1 MIYYVIIG
9 IYLIGLLLIGF
20 SKSDSIKNQEDFA
33 VAGRSL
39 SPWILVGTMAATWMG
54 TGSVLGNAGKTFEI
68 GAAGFLLPIGG
79 MLGVLALTKIAGKA
93 RASGKLTVPEIIG
106 SRFGDIAMILS
117 VVALLTAYLVIVSY
131 QFNAGGAVIYTIFH
145 DNLGSGLTLDQ
156 ATIIA
161 ALFIVL
167 YTVLAGLLSVAYT
180 DVANGILMITCFI
193 IALPILFF
201 QAGGFEGMSS
211 NFQNKDIFFANSNN
225 HVPLSIY
232 PLYADNISMFGV
244 LSFREVIN
252 FTLPSFL
259 LILGD
264 ANMYQRFFASE
275 SVKSAQRATY
285 LLFFAIV
292 ILESLI
298 IANAWISSSMIT
310 YMEKESHVLI
320 YAAYNYLP
328 PLLGAVMLATIIG
341 IIISTADSFLLV
353 PTTILIN
360 DIYLRYSNKKYS
372 DKAIVTLSRILVLL
386 LGFFSYWVS
395 RMFAAD
401 TTIFEKALYA
411 FTIYGTA
418 ITPTLLA
425 AFFWDK
431 ATKYGAICS
440 IVSGIVATVYFG
452 NQWSLDEAVIPALAI
467 SSAALVLISYL
478 SQPAK
483 EFNNGE

>member
-1 MIYYVIIG
+1 
-9 IYLIGLLLIGF
+9 
-20 SKSDSIKNQEDFA
+20 
-33 VAGRSL
+33 
-39 SPWILVGTMAATWMG
+39 MAATWMG

-79 MLGVLALTKIAGKA
+79 MLGVLVLTKIAGKA

-106 SRFGDIAMILS
+106 SKFGDIAMILS
-117 VVALLTAYLVIVSY
+117 VFALLAAYLVIVSY

-145 DNLGSGLTLDQ
+145 DNLDSGITLNQ

-161 ALFIVL
+161 ALFIVA

-201 QAGGFEGMSS
+201 QAGGFEGMSTS
-211 NFQNKDIFFANSNN
+211 FENKGMMNN
-225 HVPLSIY
+225 M
-232 PLYADNISMFGV
+232 SMFGV
-244 LSFREVIN
+244 LSFREAIN

-275 SVKSAQRATY
+275 SVQSAKKATY
-285 LLFFAIV
+285 RLFFAIV

-298 IANAWISSSMIT
+298 VANAWISSSMIT
-310 YMEKESHVLI
+310 DITKESHVLI
-320 YAAYNYLP
+320 YAAYNFLP
-328 PLLGAVMLATIIG
+328 PFVGAVMLATIIG

-360 DIYLRYSNKKYS
+360 DIYLKYSNRKHS
-372 DKAIVTLSRILVLL
+372 DKTIVVLSRLLVLL

-395 RMFAAD
+395 KMFATD

-418 ITPTLLA
+418 ITPSLLA
-425 AFFWDK
+425 TFFWDK

-440 IVSGIVATVYFG
+440 ILSGIVATVYFG
-452 NQWSLDEAVIPALAI
+452 NQWSLDEAVVPAIII
-467 SSAALVLISYL
+467 SSLALILISL
-478 SQPAK
+478 IERK
-483 EFNNGE
+483 IRL

>member
-1 MIYYVIIG
+1 MIYYLVIG
-9 IYLIGLLLIGF
+9 IYLIGLLIIGF
-20 SKSDSIKNQEDFA
+20 SKSGSIKNQEDFS

-39 SPWILVGTMAATWMG
+39 STWILVGTMAATWMG

-79 MLGVLALTKIAGKA
+79 MLGVLVLTKIAGKA

-106 SRFGDIAMILS
+106 SKFGDIAMILS
-117 VVALLTAYLVIVSY
+117 VFALLAAYLVIVSY

-145 DNLGSGLTLDQ
+145 DNLDSGITLDQ

-161 ALFIVL
+161 ALFIVA

-180 DVANGILMITCFI
+180 DVANGILMVTCFI

-201 QAGGFEGMSS
+201 QAGGFDGMSTS
-211 NFQNKDIFFANSNN
+211 FENKGMMNN
-225 HVPLSIY
+225 M
-232 PLYADNISMFGV
+232 SMFGV

-275 SVKSAQRATY
+275 SVQSAKKATY

-298 IANAWISSSMIT
+298 VANAWISSSMIT
-310 YMEKESHVLI
+310 DITKESHVLI
-320 YAAYNYLP
+320 YAAYNFLP
-328 PLLGAVMLATIIG
+328 PFIGALMLATIIG

-360 DIYLRYSNKKYS
+360 DIYLKYSNRKHS
-372 DKAIVTLSRILVLL
+372 DKTIVVLSRLLVLL

-395 RMFAAD
+395 KMFATD

-418 ITPTLLA
+418 ITPSLLA
-425 AFFWDK
+425 TFFWDK

-440 IVSGIVATVYFG
+440 ILSGIVATVYFG
-452 NQWSLDEAVIPALAI
+452 NQWSLDEAVVPAIII
-467 SSAALVLISYL
+467 SSLALILISL
-478 SQPAK
+478 IERK
-483 EFNNGE
+483 IRL

>member
-1 MIYYVIIG
+1 MIYYLVIG
-9 IYLIGLLLIGF
+9 IYLIGLLIIGL
-20 SKSDSIKNQEDFA
+20 SKSDSIKNQEDFS

-39 SPWILVGTMAATWMG
+39 STWILVGTMAATWMG

-79 MLGVLALTKIAGKA
+79 MLGVLVLTKIAGKA

-117 VVALLTAYLVIVSY
+117 VFALLAAYLVIVSY

-145 DNLGSGLTLDQ
+145 DNLGSGITLDQ

-161 ALFIVL
+161 ALFIVA

-201 QAGGFEGMSS
+201 QAGGFDGMSTS
-211 NFQNKDIFFANSNN
+211 FENKGMMNN
-225 HVPLSIY
+225 M
-232 PLYADNISMFGV
+232 SMFGV
-244 LSFREVIN
+244 LSFRDVIN

-264 ANMYQRFFASE
+264 ANMYQRFFAGE
-275 SVKSAQRATY
+275 SVQSVKKATY

-298 IANAWISSSMIT
+298 VANAWISSSMIT
-310 YMEKESHVLI
+310 DIAKESHVLI
-320 YAAYNYLP
+320 YAAYNFLP
-328 PLLGAVMLATIIG
+328 PFIGALMLATIIG

-360 DIYLRYSNKKYS
+360 DIYLKYSNRKYS
-372 DKAIVTLSRILVLL
+372 DKTIVLLSRMLVLL

-418 ITPTLLA
+418 ITPSLLA
-425 AFFWDK
+425 AFFWEK

-440 IVSGIVATVYFG
+440 ILSGTIATVYYG
-452 NQWSLDEAVIPALAI
+452 NKLGLDETVVPALII
-467 SSAALVLISYL
+467 SSLALILISL
-478 SQPAK
+478 IERK
-483 EFNNGE
+483 IRL

>member
-1 MIYYVIIG
+1 MIYYVVIG
-9 IYLIGLLLIGF
+9 IYLIGLLIIGF
-20 SKSDSIKNQEDFA
+20 SKSGSIKNQEDFS

-39 SPWILVGTMAATWMG
+39 STWILVGTMAATWMG

-79 MLGVLALTKIAGKA
+79 MLGVLVLTKIAGKA

-106 SRFGDIAMILS
+106 SKFGDIAMILS
-117 VVALLTAYLVIVSY
+117 VFALLAAYLVIVSY

-145 DNLGSGLTLDQ
+145 DNLDSGITLNQ

-161 ALFIVL
+161 ALFIVA

-201 QAGGFEGMSS
+201 QAGGFEGMSTS
-211 NFQNKDIFFANSNN
+211 FENKGMMNN
-225 HVPLSIY
+225 M
-232 PLYADNISMFGV
+232 SMFGV
-244 LSFREVIN
+244 LSFREAIN

-275 SVKSAQRATY
+275 SVQSAKKATY
-285 LLFFAIV
+285 RLFFAIV

-298 IANAWISSSMIT
+298 VANAWISSSMIT
-310 YMEKESHVLI
+310 DITKESHVLI
-320 YAAYNYLP
+320 YAAYNFLP
-328 PLLGAVMLATIIG
+328 PFVGAVMLATIIG

-360 DIYLRYSNKKYS
+360 DIYLKYS
-372 DKAIVTLSRILVLL
+372 DRKHSDKTIVVLSRLLVLL

-395 RMFAAD
+395 KMFATD

-418 ITPTLLA
+418 ITPSLLA
-425 AFFWDK
+425 TFFWDK

-440 IVSGIVATVYFG
+440 ILSGIVATVYFG
-452 NQWSLDEAVIPALAI
+452 NQWSLDEAVVPAIII
-467 SSAALVLISYL
+467 SSLALILISL
-478 SQPAK
+478 IERK
-483 EFNNGE
+483 IRL

>member
-9 IYLIGLLLIGF
+9 IYLITLLLIGF

-68 GAAGFLLPIGG
+68 GASGFLLPIGG
-79 MLGVLALTKIAGKA
+79 MLGVLVLTKIAGKA

-161 ALFIVL
+161 ALFIVA

-180 DVANGILMITCFI
+180 DVANGILMVICFI

-201 QAGGFEGMSS
+201 QAGGFDGMSAG
-211 NFQNKDIFFANSNN
+211 FENKEMSNN
-225 HVPLSIY
+225 MSL
-232 PLYADNISMFGV
+232 FGV
-244 LSFREVIN
+244 LSFRDVIN

-275 SVKSAQRATY
+275 SVKSAKKATFF
-285 LLFFAIV
+285 LFFAIV

-310 YMEKESHVLI
+310 NITKESHVLI
-320 YAAYNYLP
+320 YAAYNFLP
-328 PLLGAVMLATIIG
+328 PFVGAVMLATIIG

-360 DIYLRYSNKKYS
+360 DIYLKYS
-372 DKAIVTLSRILVLL
+372 KHEKDKLPTDKTIVIFSRILVLL

-425 AFFWDK
+425 AFFWEK

-440 IVSGIVATVYFG
+440 ILSGIVATVYFG

-467 SSAALVLISYL
+467 SSSALVLVSLIK
-478 SQPAK
+478 QTERRK
-483 EFNNGE
+483 EYK

>member
-1 MIYYVIIG
+1 MIYYLVIG
-9 IYLIGLLLIGF
+9 IYLIGLLIIGL
-20 SKSDSIKNQEDFA
+20 SKSDSIKNQEDFS

-39 SPWILVGTMAATWMG
+39 STWVLVGTMAATWMG

-68 GAAGFLLPIGG
+68 GASGFLLPIGG
-79 MLGVLALTKIAGKA
+79 MLGVLVLTKIAGKA

-117 VVALLTAYLVIVSY
+117 VFALLAAYLVIVSY

-145 DNLGSGLTLDQ
+145 DNLGSGITLDQ

-161 ALFIVL
+161 ALFIVA

-201 QAGGFEGMSS
+201 QAGGFDGMSTS
-211 NFQNKDIFFANSNN
+211 FENKGMINN
-225 HVPLSIY
+225 M
-232 PLYADNISMFGV
+232 SMFGV

-275 SVKSAQRATY
+275 SVQSVKKATY

-298 IANAWISSSMIT
+298 VANAWISSSMIT
-310 YMEKESHVLI
+310 DIAKESHVLI
-320 YAAYNYLP
+320 YAAYNFLP
-328 PLLGAVMLATIIG
+328 PFIGALMLATIIG

-360 DIYLRYSNKKYS
+360 DIYLKYSNRKYS
-372 DKAIVTLSRILVLL
+372 DKTIVLLSRMLVLL

-418 ITPTLLA
+418 ITPSLLA
-425 AFFWDK
+425 AFFWEK

-440 IVSGIVATVYFG
+440 ILSGTIATVYYG
-452 NQWSLDEAVIPALAI
+452 NKLGLDETVVPALII
-467 SSAALVLISYL
+467 SSLALILISL
-478 SQPAK
+478 IERK
-483 EFNNGE
+483 IRL

>member
-1 MIYYVIIG
+1 MIYYLIIS
-9 IYLIGLLLIGF
+9 IYLVALLWIGF
-20 SKSDSIKNQEDFA
+20 SKSDSIKNQEDFS

-93 RASGKLTVPEIIG
+93 RASEKLTVPEIIG
-106 SRFGDIAMILS
+106 SRFGDVAMILS

-145 DNLGSGLTLDQ
+145 DNLGSNLSLDQ

-161 ALFIVL
+161 ALFIVA

-201 QAGGFEGMSS
+201 QAGGFEGMAMS
-211 NFQNKDIFFANSNN
+211 FENKGMPNN
-225 HVPLSIY
+225 MSL
-232 PLYADNISMFGV
+232 FGV
-244 LSFREVIN
+244 LSFRDVIN

-275 SVKSAQRATY
+275 SVKSAQKATF
-285 LLFFAIV
+285 LLFFAVV

-298 IANAWISSSMIT
+298 IANAWISSSMIIDI
-310 YMEKESHVLI
+310 EKESHVLI
-320 YAAYNYLP
+320 YTAYNYLP
-328 PLLGAVMLATIIG
+328 PILGAIMLATIIG

-360 DIYLRYSNKKYS
+360 DIYLKYSNKKYS
-372 DKAIVTLSRILVLL
+372 DKMIVTLSRILVLA

-425 AFFWDK
+425 AFFWKK
-431 ATKYGAICS
+431 ATKYGAIFS
-440 IVSGIVATVYFG
+440 ILSGILATIYFG
-452 NQWSLDEAVIPALAI
+452 NEWSLDEAVIPAICI
-467 SSAALVLISYL
+467 SFSALILFTFEEIKQSG
-478 SQPAK
+478 S
-483 EFNNGE
+483 

>member
-1 MIYYVIIG
+1 MIYYVVIG
-9 IYLIGLLLIGF
+9 IYLIGLLIIGF
-20 SKSDSIKNQEDFA
+20 SKSGSIKNQEDFS

-39 SPWILVGTMAATWMG
+39 STWILVGTMAATWMG

-79 MLGVLALTKIAGKA
+79 MLGVLVLTKIAGKA

-106 SRFGDIAMILS
+106 SKFGDIAMILS
-117 VVALLTAYLVIVSY
+117 VFALLAAYLVIVSY

-145 DNLGSGLTLDQ
+145 DNLDSGITLDQ

-161 ALFIVL
+161 ALFIVA

-201 QAGGFEGMSS
+201 QAGGFEGMSTS
-211 NFQNKDIFFANSNN
+211 FENKGMMNN
-225 HVPLSIY
+225 M
-232 PLYADNISMFGV
+232 SMFGV
-244 LSFREVIN
+244 LSFREAIN

-275 SVKSAQRATY
+275 SVQSAKKATY
-285 LLFFAIV
+285 RLFFAIV

-298 IANAWISSSMIT
+298 VANAWISSSMIT
-310 YMEKESHVLI
+310 DITKESHVLI
-320 YAAYNYLP
+320 YAAYNFLP
-328 PLLGAVMLATIIG
+328 PFVGAVMLATIIG

-360 DIYLRYSNKKYS
+360 DIYLKYSNRKHS
-372 DKAIVTLSRILVLL
+372 DKTIVVLSRLLVLL

-395 RMFAAD
+395 KMFATD

-418 ITPTLLA
+418 ITPSLLA
-425 AFFWDK
+425 TFFWDK

-440 IVSGIVATVYFG
+440 ILSGIVATVYFG
-452 NQWSLDEAVIPALAI
+452 NQWSLDEAVVPAIII
-467 SSAALVLISYL
+467 SSLALILISL
-478 SQPAK
+478 IERK
-483 EFNNGE
+483 IRL

>member
-1 MIYYVIIG
+1 MIYYVVIG
-9 IYLIGLLLIGF
+9 IYLIGLLIIGF
-20 SKSDSIKNQEDFA
+20 SKSGSIKNQEDFS

-39 SPWILVGTMAATWMG
+39 STWILVGTMAATWMG

-79 MLGVLALTKIAGKA
+79 MLGVLVLTKIAGKA

-106 SRFGDIAMILS
+106 SKFGDIAMILS
-117 VVALLTAYLVIVSY
+117 VFALLAAYLVIVSY

-145 DNLGSGLTLDQ
+145 DNLDSGITLNQ

-161 ALFIVL
+161 ALFIVA

-201 QAGGFEGMSS
+201 QAGGFDGMSTS
-211 NFQNKDIFFANSNN
+211 FENKGMMNN
-225 HVPLSIY
+225 M
-232 PLYADNISMFGV
+232 SMFGV
-244 LSFREVIN
+244 LSFREAIN

-275 SVKSAQRATY
+275 SVQSAKKATY
-285 LLFFAIV
+285 RLFFAIV

-298 IANAWISSSMIT
+298 VANAWISSSMIT
-310 YMEKESHVLI
+310 DITKESHVLI
-320 YAAYNYLP
+320 YAAYNFLP
-328 PLLGAVMLATIIG
+328 PFVGAVMLATIIG

-360 DIYLRYSNKKYS
+360 DIYLKYSNRKHS
-372 DKAIVTLSRILVLL
+372 DKTIVVLSRLLVLL

-395 RMFAAD
+395 KMFATD

-418 ITPTLLA
+418 ITPSLLA
-425 AFFWDK
+425 TFFWDK

-440 IVSGIVATVYFG
+440 ILSGIVATVYFG
-452 NQWSLDEAVIPALAI
+452 NQWSLDEAVVPAIII
-467 SSAALVLISYL
+467 SSLALILISL
-478 SQPAK
+478 IERK
-483 EFNNGE
+483 IRL

>member
-1 MIYYVIIG
+1 MIYYLVIG
-9 IYLIGLLLIGF
+9 IYLIGLLIIGL
-20 SKSDSIKNQEDFA
+20 SKSDSIKNQEDFS

-39 SPWILVGTMAATWMG
+39 STWVLVGTMAATWMG

-79 MLGVLALTKIAGKA
+79 MLGVLVLTKIAGKA

-117 VVALLTAYLVIVSY
+117 VFALLAAYLVIVSY

-145 DNLGSGLTLDQ
+145 DNLGSGITLDQ

-161 ALFIVL
+161 ALFIVA

-201 QAGGFEGMSS
+201 QAGGFDGMSTS
-211 NFQNKDIFFANSNN
+211 FENKGMINN
-225 HVPLSIY
+225 M
-232 PLYADNISMFGV
+232 SMFGV

-275 SVKSAQRATY
+275 SVQSVKKATY

-298 IANAWISSSMIT
+298 VANAWISSSMIT
-310 YMEKESHVLI
+310 DIAKESHVLI
-320 YAAYNYLP
+320 YAAYNFLP
-328 PLLGAVMLATIIG
+328 PFIGALMLATIIG

-360 DIYLRYSNKKYS
+360 DIYLKYSNRKYS
-372 DKAIVTLSRILVLL
+372 DKTIVLLSRMLVLL

-418 ITPTLLA
+418 ITPSLLA
-425 AFFWDK
+425 AFFWEK

-440 IVSGIVATVYFG
+440 ILSGTIATVYYG
-452 NQWSLDEAVIPALAI
+452 NKLGLDETVVPALII
-467 SSAALVLISYL
+467 SSLALILISL
-478 SQPAK
+478 IERK
-483 EFNNGE
+483 IRL

>member
-1 MIYYVIIG
+1 MIYYLVIG
-9 IYLIGLLLIGF
+9 IYLIGLLIIGL
-20 SKSDSIKNQEDFA
+20 SKSDSIKNQEDFS

-39 SPWILVGTMAATWMG
+39 STWVLVGTMAATWMG

-79 MLGVLALTKIAGKA
+79 MLGVLVLTKIAGKA

-117 VVALLTAYLVIVSY
+117 VFALLAAYLVIVSY

-145 DNLGSGLTLDQ
+145 DNLGSGITLDQ

-161 ALFIVL
+161 ALFIVA

-201 QAGGFEGMSS
+201 QAGGFDGMSTS
-211 NFQNKDIFFANSNN
+211 FENKGMINN
-225 HVPLSIY
+225 M
-232 PLYADNISMFGV
+232 SMFGV

-275 SVKSAQRATY
+275 SVQSVKKATY

-298 IANAWISSSMIT
+298 VANAWISSSMIT
-310 YMEKESHVLI
+310 DIAKESHVLI
-320 YAAYNYLP
+320 YAAYNFLP
-328 PLLGAVMLATIIG
+328 PFIGALMLATIIG

-360 DIYLRYSNKKYS
+360 DIYLKYSNRKYS
-372 DKAIVTLSRILVLL
+372 DKTIVFLSRMLVLL

-418 ITPTLLA
+418 ITPSLLA
-425 AFFWDK
+425 AFFWEK

-440 IVSGIVATVYFG
+440 ILSGTIATVYYG
-452 NQWSLDEAVIPALAI
+452 NKLGLDETVVPALII
-467 SSAALVLISYL
+467 SSLALILISL
-478 SQPAK
+478 IERK
-483 EFNNGE
+483 IRL

>member
-1 MIYYVIIG
+1 MYYVITKKMIYYFIIS
-9 IYLIGLLLIGF
+9 IYLIALLWIGF
-20 SKSDSIKNQEDFA
+20 SKTDSIKNQEDFS

-93 RASGKLTVPEIIG
+93 RASEKLTVPEIIG
-106 SRFGDIAMILS
+106 SRFGDVAMILS
-117 VVALLTAYLVIVSY
+117 VIALLTAYLVIVSY

-145 DNLGSGLTLDQ
+145 DNLGSSLTLDQ

-161 ALFIVL
+161 ALFIVA
-167 YTVLAGLLSVAYT
+167 YTILAGLLSVAYT

-201 QAGGFEGMSS
+201 QAGGIEGMTNS
-211 NFQNKDIFFANSNN
+211 FENKGMPNNMSFFD
-225 HVPLSIY
+225 VLSIR
-232 PLYADNISMFGV
+232 D
-244 LSFREVIN
+244 VIN

-264 ANMYQRFFASE
+264 ANMYQRFFASD
-275 SVKSAQRATY
+275 SVKSAKQATFY
-285 LLFFAIV
+285 LFFAVV

-298 IANAWISSSMIT
+298 IANAWISSSMINDIA
-310 YMEKESHVLI
+310 KESHVLI
-320 YAAYNYLP
+320 YAAYNFLP
-328 PLLGAVMLATIIG
+328 PFVGAIMLATIIG

-360 DIYLRYSNKKYS
+360 DIYLKYSKKQYS
-372 DKAIVTLSRILVLL
+372 DKMIVTLSRLLVLL

-425 AFFWDK
+425 AFFWK
-431 ATKYGAICS
+431 RATKYGAIFS
-440 IVSGIVATVYFG
+440 ILSGIIATIYFG
-452 NQWSLDEAVIPALAI
+452 NVWSLDEAVIPSIII
-467 SSAALVLISYL
+467 SSASLVIISFL
-478 SQPAK
+478 R
-483 EFNNGE
+483 E

>member
-1 MIYYVIIG
+1 MIYYLVIG
-9 IYLIGLLLIGF
+9 IYLIGLLIIGL
-20 SKSDSIKNQEDFA
+20 SKSDSIKNQEDFS

-39 SPWILVGTMAATWMG
+39 STWILVGTMAATWMG

-79 MLGVLALTKIAGKA
+79 MLGVLVLTKIAGKA

-117 VVALLTAYLVIVSY
+117 VFALLAAYLVIVSY

-145 DNLGSGLTLDQ
+145 DNLGSGITLDQ

-161 ALFIVL
+161 ALFIVA

-201 QAGGFEGMSS
+201 QAGGFDGMSTS
-211 NFQNKDIFFANSNN
+211 FENKGMMNN
-225 HVPLSIY
+225 M
-232 PLYADNISMFGV
+232 SMFGV
-244 LSFREVIN
+244 LSFRDVIN

-275 SVKSAQRATY
+275 SVQSVKKATY

-298 IANAWISSSMIT
+298 VANAWISSSMIT
-310 YMEKESHVLI
+310 DIGKESHVLI
-320 YAAYNYLP
+320 YAAYNFLP
-328 PLLGAVMLATIIG
+328 PFIGALMLATIIG

-360 DIYLRYSNKKYS
+360 DIYLKYSNRKYS
-372 DKAIVTLSRILVLL
+372 DKTIVLLSRMLVLL

-418 ITPTLLA
+418 ITPSLLA
-425 AFFWDK
+425 AFFWEK

-440 IVSGIVATVYFG
+440 ILSGTIATVYYG
-452 NQWSLDEAVIPALAI
+452 NKLGLDETVVPALII
-467 SSAALVLISYL
+467 SSLALILISL
-478 SQPAK
+478 IERK
-483 EFNNGE
+483 IRL

>member
-1 MIYYVIIG
+1 MIYYLVIG
-9 IYLIGLLLIGF
+9 IYLIGLLIIGL
-20 SKSDSIKNQEDFA
+20 SKSDSIKNQEDFS

-39 SPWILVGTMAATWMG
+39 STWILVGTMAATWMG

-79 MLGVLALTKIAGKA
+79 MLGVLVLTKIAGKA

-117 VVALLTAYLVIVSY
+117 VFALLAAYLVIVSY

-145 DNLGSGLTLDQ
+145 DNLGSGITLDQ

-161 ALFIVL
+161 ALFIVA

-201 QAGGFEGMSS
+201 QAGGFDGMSTS
-211 NFQNKDIFFANSNN
+211 FENKGMMNN
-225 HVPLSIY
+225 M
-232 PLYADNISMFGV
+232 SMFGV

-275 SVKSAQRATY
+275 SVQSAKKATY

-298 IANAWISSSMIT
+298 VANAWISSSMIT
-310 YMEKESHVLI
+310 DIAKESHVLI
-320 YAAYNYLP
+320 YAAYNFLP
-328 PLLGAVMLATIIG
+328 PFIGALMLATIIG

-360 DIYLRYSNKKYS
+360 DIYLKYSNRKYS
-372 DKAIVTLSRILVLL
+372 DKTIVLLSRMLVLL

-418 ITPTLLA
+418 ITPSLLA
-425 AFFWDK
+425 AFFWEK

-440 IVSGIVATVYFG
+440 ILSGTIATVYYG
-452 NQWSLDEAVIPALAI
+452 NKLGLDETVVPALII
-467 SSAALVLISYL
+467 SSLALILISL
-478 SQPAK
+478 IERK
-483 EFNNGE
+483 IRL

>member
-1 MIYYVIIG
+1 MIYYLVIG

-20 SKSDSIKNQEDFA
+20 SKSDSIKNQEDFS

-39 SPWILVGTMAATWMG
+39 STWVLVGTMAATWMG

-68 GAAGFLLPIGG
+68 GASGFLLPIGG
-79 MLGVLALTKIAGKA
+79 MLGVLVLTKIAGKA
-93 RASGKLTVPEIIG
+93 RASEKLTVPEIIG

-117 VVALLTAYLVIVSY
+117 VVALLAAYLVIVSY

-145 DNLGSGLTLDQ
+145 DNLGSGLTLNQ

-161 ALFIVL
+161 ALFIVA

-201 QAGGFEGMSS
+201 QAGGFDGMYI
-211 NFQNKDIFFANSNN
+211 NFQNKGMINVPSEGNN
-225 HVPLSIY
+225 MSL
-232 PLYADNISMFGV
+232 FGV
-244 LSFREVIN
+244 LSFRDVIN

-275 SVKSAQRATY
+275 SVQSVKKATY

-298 IANAWISSSMIT
+298 VANAWISSSMIT
-310 YMEKESHVLI
+310 DITKESHVLI
-320 YAAYNYLP
+320 YAAYNFLP
-328 PLLGAVMLATIIG
+328 PFIGALMLATIIG

-360 DIYLRYSNKKYS
+360 DIYLKYSNRKYS
-372 DKAIVTLSRILVLL
+372 DKTIVLLSRMLVLL

-440 IVSGIVATVYFG
+440 ILSGIVATVYFG

-467 SSAALVLISYL
+467 SAAALVLVSLL
-478 SQPAK
+478 SS
-483 EFNNGE
+483 ND

>member
-1 MIYYVIIG
+1 MIYYLVIG
-9 IYLIGLLLIGF
+9 IYLIGLLIIGL
-20 SKSDSIKNQEDFA
+20 SKSDSIKNQEDFS

-39 SPWILVGTMAATWMG
+39 STWILVGTMAATWMG

-79 MLGVLALTKIAGKA
+79 MLGVLVLTKIAGKA

-117 VVALLTAYLVIVSY
+117 VFALLAAYLVIVSY

-145 DNLGSGLTLDQ
+145 DNLGSGITLDQ
-156 ATIIA
+156 GTIIA
-161 ALFIVL
+161 ALFIVA

-201 QAGGFEGMSS
+201 QAGGFDGMSTS
-211 NFQNKDIFFANSNN
+211 FENKGMINN
-225 HVPLSIY
+225 M
-232 PLYADNISMFGV
+232 SMFGV

-275 SVKSAQRATY
+275 SVQSVKKATY

-298 IANAWISSSMIT
+298 VANAWISSSMIT
-310 YMEKESHVLI
+310 DIAKESHVLI
-320 YAAYNYLP
+320 YAAYNFLP
-328 PLLGAVMLATIIG
+328 PFIGALMLATIIG

-360 DIYLRYSNKKYS
+360 DIYLKYSNRKYS
-372 DKAIVTLSRILVLL
+372 DKTIVLLSRMLVLL

-418 ITPTLLA
+418 ITPSLLA
-425 AFFWDK
+425 AFFWEK

-440 IVSGIVATVYFG
+440 ILSGTIATVYYG
-452 NQWSLDEAVIPALAI
+452 NKLGLDETVVPALII
-467 SSAALVLISYL
+467 SSLALILISL
-478 SQPAK
+478 IERK
-483 EFNNGE
+483 IRL

>member
-1 MIYYVIIG
+1 MCIR
-9 IYLIGLLLIGF
+9 
-20 SKSDSIKNQEDFA
+20 D
-33 VAGRSL
+33 R
-39 SPWILVGTMAATWMG
+39 
-54 TGSVLGNAGKTFEI
+54 
-68 GAAGFLLPIGG
+68 
-79 MLGVLALTKIAGKA
+79 
-93 RASGKLTVPEIIG
+93 
-106 SRFGDIAMILS
+106 
-117 VVALLTAYLVIVSY
+117 
-131 QFNAGGAVIYTIFH
+131 
-145 DNLGSGLTLDQ
+145 
-156 ATIIA
+156 
-161 ALFIVL
+161 
-167 YTVLAGLLSVAYT
+167 
-180 DVANGILMITCFI
+180 
-193 IALPILFF
+193 
-201 QAGGFEGMSS
+201 
-211 NFQNKDIFFANSNN
+211 
-225 HVPLSIY
+225 
-232 PLYADNISMFGV
+232 
-244 LSFREVIN
+244 SFRDVIN

-275 SVKSAQRATY
+275 SVKSAQKATF
-285 LLFFAIV
+285 LLFFAVV

-310 YMEKESHVLI
+310 DIAKESHVLI
-320 YAAYNYLP
+320 YAAYNFLP
-328 PLLGAVMLATIIG
+328 PIVGAIMLATIIG

-360 DIYLRYSNKKYS
+360 DIYLKYSNKKYS
-372 DKAIVTLSRILVLL
+372 DKMIVTLSRMLVLA

-440 IVSGIVATVYFG
+440 ILSGIVATVYFG

-467 SSAALVLISYL
+467 SSTSLVLISYL
-478 SQPAK
+478 K
-483 EFNNGE
+483 K

>member
-1 MIYYVIIG
+1 MYYVITKKMIYYLIIS
-9 IYLIGLLLIGF
+9 IYLIALLWIGF
-20 SKSDSIKNQEDFA
+20 SKTDSIKNQEDFS

-93 RASGKLTVPEIIG
+93 RASEKLTVPEIIG
-106 SRFGDIAMILS
+106 SRFGDVAMILS
-117 VVALLTAYLVIVSY
+117 VIALLAAYLVIVSY

-145 DNLGSGLTLDQ
+145 DNLGSSLTLDQ

-161 ALFIVL
+161 ALFIVA
-167 YTVLAGLLSVAYT
+167 YTILAGLLSVAYT

-201 QAGGFEGMSS
+201 QAGGIEGMTNS
-211 NFQNKDIFFANSNN
+211 FENKGMSNN
-225 HVPLSIY
+225 MSF
-232 PLYADNISMFGV
+232 FGV
-244 LSFREVIN
+244 LSIRDVIN

-264 ANMYQRFFASE
+264 ANMYQRFFASD
-275 SVKSAQRATY
+275 SVKSAKQATFY
-285 LLFFAIV
+285 LFFAVV

-298 IANAWISSSMIT
+298 IANAWISSSMINDIA
-310 YMEKESHVLI
+310 KESHVLI
-320 YAAYNYLP
+320 YAAYNFLP
-328 PLLGAVMLATIIG
+328 PFVGAIMLATIIG

-360 DIYLRYSNKKYS
+360 DIYLKYSKKQYS
-372 DKAIVTLSRILVLL
+372 DKMIVTLSRLLVLL

-425 AFFWDK
+425 AFFWK
-431 ATKYGAICS
+431 RATKYGAIFS
-440 IVSGIVATVYFG
+440 ILSGIIATIYFG
-452 NQWSLDEAVIPALAI
+452 NVWSLDEAVIPSIII
-467 SSAALVLISYL
+467 SSASLVIISFL
-478 SQPAK
+478 R
-483 EFNNGE
+483 E

>member
-1 MIYYVIIG
+1 MIYYLIIG

-20 SKSDSIKNQEDFA
+20 SKSDSIKNQEDFS

-39 SPWILVGTMAATWMG
+39 STWVLVGTMAATWMG

-79 MLGVLALTKIAGKA
+79 MLGVLVLTKIAGKA
-93 RASGKLTVPEIIG
+93 RASEKLTVPEIIG

-117 VVALLTAYLVIVSY
+117 VIALLTAYLVIVSY

-145 DNLGSGLTLDQ
+145 DNLGSGMTLDQ

-161 ALFIVL
+161 ALFIVA

-201 QAGGFEGMSS
+201 QAGGFDGMSTS
-211 NFQNKDIFFANSNN
+211 FENKGMINN
-225 HVPLSIY
+225 M
-232 PLYADNISMFGV
+232 SMFGV
-244 LSFREVIN
+244 LSLREVIN

-275 SVKSAQRATY
+275 SVQSAKKATY

-298 IANAWISSSMIT
+298 VANAWISSSMIT
-310 YMEKESHVLI
+310 DIAKESHVLI
-320 YAAYNYLP
+320 YAAYNFLP
-328 PLLGAVMLATIIG
+328 PFIGALMLATIIG
-341 IIISTADSFLLV
+341 IIVSTADSFLLV

-360 DIYLRYSNKKYS
+360 DIYLKYSNRKYS
-372 DKAIVTLSRILVLL
+372 DKTIVIFSRLLVLL

-418 ITPTLLA
+418 ITPSLLA

-440 IVSGIVATVYFG
+440 ILSGIVATVYFG

-467 SSAALVLISYL
+467 SAAALALVSLL
-478 SQPAK
+478 SSRRRTQYK
-483 EFNNGE
+483 

>member
-1 MIYYVIIG
+1 MIYYLVIG
-9 IYLIGLLLIGF
+9 IYLIGLLIIGL
-20 SKSDSIKNQEDFA
+20 SKSDSIKNQEDFS

-39 SPWILVGTMAATWMG
+39 STWVLVGTMAATWMG

-79 MLGVLALTKIAGKA
+79 MLGVLVLTKIAGKA

-117 VVALLTAYLVIVSY
+117 VFALLAAYLVIVSY

-145 DNLGSGLTLDQ
+145 DNLGSGITLDQ

-161 ALFIVL
+161 ALFIVA

-201 QAGGFEGMSS
+201 QAGGFDGMSTS
-211 NFQNKDIFFANSNN
+211 FENKGMINN
-225 HVPLSIY
+225 M
-232 PLYADNISMFGV
+232 SMFGV

-275 SVKSAQRATY
+275 SVQSVKKATY

-298 IANAWISSSMIT
+298 VANAWISSSMIT
-310 YMEKESHVLI
+310 DIAKESHVLI
-320 YAAYNYLP
+320 YAAYNFLP
-328 PLLGAVMLATIIG
+328 PFIGALMLATIIG

-360 DIYLRYSNKKYS
+360 DIYLKYSNRKYS
-372 DKAIVTLSRILVLL
+372 DKTIVLLSRMLVLL

-418 ITPTLLA
+418 ITPSLLA
-425 AFFWDK
+425 AFFWEK

-440 IVSGIVATVYFG
+440 ILSGTIATVYYG
-452 NQWSLDEAVIPALAI
+452 NKLGLDETVVPALII
-467 SSAALVLISYL
+467 SSLALILISL
-478 SQPAK
+478 I
-483 EFNNGE
+483 

>member
-1 MIYYVIIG
+1 M
-9 IYLIGLLLIGF
+9 
-20 SKSDSIKNQEDFA
+20 
-33 VAGRSL
+33 AGRSL

-93 RASGKLTVPEIIG
+93 RASEKLTVPEIIG

-145 DNLGSGLTLDQ
+145 DNLGSNLSLDQ

-161 ALFIVL
+161 ALFIVA

-193 IALPILFF
+193 IALPILFV
-201 QAGGFEGMSS
+201 QAGGFEGMAMS
-211 NFQNKDIFFANSNN
+211 FENKGMPNN
-225 HVPLSIY
+225 MSL
-232 PLYADNISMFGV
+232 FGV
-244 LSFREVIN
+244 LSFRDVVN

-275 SVKSAQRATY
+275 SVKSAQKATF
-285 LLFFAIV
+285 LLFFAVV

-310 YMEKESHVLI
+310 DIAKESHVLI
-320 YAAYNYLP
+320 YAAYNFLP
-328 PLLGAVMLATIIG
+328 PIVGAIMLATIIG

-360 DIYLRYSNKKYS
+360 DIYLKYSNKKYS
-372 DKAIVTLSRILVLL
+372 DKMIVTLSRILVLA

-440 IVSGIVATVYFG
+440 ILSGIVATVYFG
-452 NQWSLDEAVIPALAI
+452 NQWSLDEAVMPALAI
-467 SSAALVLISYL
+467 SSTSLVLISYL
-478 SQPAK
+478 K
-483 EFNNGE
+483 K

>member
-1 MIYYVIIG
+1 MIYYLVIG
-9 IYLIGLLLIGF
+9 IYLIGLLLTGF
-20 SKSDSIKNQEDFA
+20 SKSDSIKNQEDFS

-39 SPWILVGTMAATWMG
+39 STWVLVGTMAATWMG

-68 GAAGFLLPIGG
+68 GASGFLLPIGG
-79 MLGVLALTKIAGKA
+79 MLGVLVLTKIAGKA

-117 VVALLTAYLVIVSY
+117 VFALLAAYLVIVSY

-145 DNLGSGLTLDQ
+145 DNLGSGITLDQ

-161 ALFIVL
+161 ALFIVA

-201 QAGGFEGMSS
+201 QAGGFDGMSTS
-211 NFQNKDIFFANSNN
+211 FENKGMINN
-225 HVPLSIY
+225 M
-232 PLYADNISMFGV
+232 SMFGV

-275 SVKSAQRATY
+275 SVQSVKKATY

-298 IANAWISSSMIT
+298 VANAWISSSMIT
-310 YMEKESHVLI
+310 DISKESHVLI
-320 YAAYNYLP
+320 YAAYNFLP
-328 PLLGAVMLATIIG
+328 PFIGALMLATIIG

-360 DIYLRYSNKKYS
+360 DIYLKYSNRKYS
-372 DKAIVTLSRILVLL
+372 DKTIVLLSRMLVLL

-418 ITPTLLA
+418 ITPSLLA
-425 AFFWDK
+425 AFFWEK

-440 IVSGIVATVYFG
+440 ILSGTIATVYYG
-452 NQWSLDEAVIPALAI
+452 NKLGLDETVVPALII
-467 SSAALVLISYL
+467 SSLALILISL
-478 SQPAK
+478 IERK
-483 EFNNGE
+483 IRL

>member
-1 MIYYVIIG
+1 MYYVITKKMIYYLIIS
-9 IYLIGLLLIGF
+9 IYLIALLWIGF
-20 SKSDSIKNQEDFA
+20 SKTDSIKNQEDFS

-93 RASGKLTVPEIIG
+93 RASEKLTVPEIIG
-106 SRFGDIAMILS
+106 SRFGDVAMILS
-117 VVALLTAYLVIVSY
+117 VIALLAAYLVIVSY

-145 DNLGSGLTLDQ
+145 DNLGSSLTLDQ

-161 ALFIVL
+161 ALFIVA
-167 YTVLAGLLSVAYT
+167 YTILAGLLSVAYT

-201 QAGGFEGMSS
+201 QAGGIEGMTNS
-211 NFQNKDIFFANSNN
+211 FENKGMPNN
-225 HVPLSIY
+225 MSF
-232 PLYADNISMFGV
+232 FGV
-244 LSFREVIN
+244 LSIRDVIN

-264 ANMYQRFFASE
+264 ANMYQRFFASD
-275 SVKSAQRATY
+275 SVKSAKQATFY
-285 LLFFAIV
+285 LFFAVV

-298 IANAWISSSMIT
+298 IANAWISSSMINDIA
-310 YMEKESHVLI
+310 KESHVLI
-320 YAAYNYLP
+320 YAAYNFLP
-328 PLLGAVMLATIIG
+328 PFVGAIMLATIIG

-360 DIYLRYSNKKYS
+360 DIYLKYSKKQYS
-372 DKAIVTLSRILVLL
+372 DKMIVTLSRLLVLL

-425 AFFWDK
+425 AFFWK
-431 ATKYGAICS
+431 RATKYGAIFS
-440 IVSGIVATVYFG
+440 ILSGIIATIYFG
-452 NQWSLDEAVIPALAI
+452 NVWSLDEAVIPSIII
-467 SSAALVLISYL
+467 SSASLVIISFL
-478 SQPAK
+478 R
-483 EFNNGE
+483 E

>member
-1 MIYYVIIG
+1 MYYVNTKKMIYYLIIS
-9 IYLIGLLLIGF
+9 IYLIALLWIGF
-20 SKSDSIKNQEDFA
+20 SKTDSIKNQEDFS

-93 RASGKLTVPEIIG
+93 RASEKLTVPEIIG
-106 SRFGDIAMILS
+106 SRFGDVAMILS
-117 VVALLTAYLVIVSY
+117 VIALLTAYLVIVSY

-145 DNLGSGLTLDQ
+145 DNLGSSLSLDQ

-161 ALFIVL
+161 ALFIVA

-201 QAGGFEGMSS
+201 QAGGFEGMSA
-211 NFQNKDIFFANSNN
+211 NFQSKGMPNN
-225 HVPLSIY
+225 MSL
-232 PLYADNISMFGV
+232 FGV
-244 LSFREVIN
+244 LSLRDVIN

-264 ANMYQRFFASE
+264 ANMYQRFFASD
-275 SVKSAQRATY
+275 SVKSAQKATFF
-285 LLFFAIV
+285 LFFAVV

-310 YMEKESHVLI
+310 DIAKESHVLI
-320 YAAYNYLP
+320 YAAYNFLP
-328 PLLGAVMLATIIG
+328 PIVGAIMLATIIG

-360 DIYLRYSNKKYS
+360 DVYLKYSNKKYS
-372 DKAIVTLSRILVLL
+372 DKMIVTISRILVL
-386 LGFFSYWVS
+386 
-395 RMFAAD
+395 
-401 TTIFEKALYA
+401 AL
-411 FTIYGTA
+411 
-418 ITPTLLA
+418 
-425 AFFWDK
+425 
-431 ATKYGAICS
+431 
-440 IVSGIVATVYFG
+440 
-452 NQWSLDEAVIPALAI
+452 
-467 SSAALVLISYL
+467 
-478 SQPAK
+478 
-483 EFNNGE
+483 

>member
-1 MIYYVIIG
+1 MIYYLVIG
-9 IYLIGLLLIGF
+9 IYLIGLLIIGL
-20 SKSDSIKNQEDFA
+20 SKSDSIKNQEDFS

-39 SPWILVGTMAATWMG
+39 STWVLVGTMAATWMG

-79 MLGVLALTKIAGKA
+79 MLGVLVLTKIAGKA

-117 VVALLTAYLVIVSY
+117 VFALLAAYLVIVSY

-145 DNLGSGLTLDQ
+145 DNLGSGITLDQ

-161 ALFIVL
+161 ALFIVA

-180 DVANGILMITCFI
+180 DVANGILMITCFA

-201 QAGGFEGMSS
+201 QAGGFDGMSTS
-211 NFQNKDIFFANSNN
+211 FENKGMMNN
-225 HVPLSIY
+225 M
-232 PLYADNISMFGV
+232 SMFGV

-275 SVKSAQRATY
+275 SVQSVKKATY

-298 IANAWISSSMIT
+298 VANAWISSSMIT
-310 YMEKESHVLI
+310 DIAKESHVLI
-320 YAAYNYLP
+320 YAAYNFLP
-328 PLLGAVMLATIIG
+328 PFIGALMLATIIG

-360 DIYLRYSNKKYS
+360 DIYLKYSNRKYS
-372 DKAIVTLSRILVLL
+372 DKTIVLLSRMLVLL

-418 ITPTLLA
+418 ITPSLLA
-425 AFFWDK
+425 AFFWEK

-440 IVSGIVATVYFG
+440 ILSGTIATVYYG
-452 NQWSLDEAVIPALAI
+452 NKLGLDETVVPALII
-467 SSAALVLISYL
+467 SSLALILISL
-478 SQPAK
+478 LERK
-483 EFNNGE
+483 IRL

>member
-1 MIYYVIIG
+1 MIYYLVIG
-9 IYLIGLLLIGF
+9 IYLIGLLIIGL
-20 SKSDSIKNQEDFA
+20 SKSDSIKNQEDFS

-39 SPWILVGTMAATWMG
+39 STWILVGTMAATWMG

-79 MLGVLALTKIAGKA
+79 MLGVLVLTKIAGKA

-117 VVALLTAYLVIVSY
+117 VFALLAAYLVIVSY

-145 DNLGSGLTLDQ
+145 DNLGSGITLDQ
-156 ATIIA
+156 GTIIA
-161 ALFIVL
+161 ALFIVA

-201 QAGGFEGMSS
+201 QAGGFDGMSTS
-211 NFQNKDIFFANSNN
+211 FENKGMINN
-225 HVPLSIY
+225 M
-232 PLYADNISMFGV
+232 SMFGV

-264 ANMYQRFFASE
+264 ANMYQRFFAGE
-275 SVKSAQRATY
+275 SVQSAKKATY
-285 LLFFAIV
+285 ILFFAIV

-298 IANAWISSSMIT
+298 VANAWISSSMIT
-310 YMEKESHVLI
+310 DIAKESHVLI
-320 YAAYNYLP
+320 YAAYNFLP
-328 PLLGAVMLATIIG
+328 PFIGALMLATIIG

-360 DIYLRYSNKKYS
+360 DIYLKYSNRKYS
-372 DKAIVTLSRILVLL
+372 DKTIVLLSRMLVLL

-418 ITPTLLA
+418 ITPSLLA
-425 AFFWDK
+425 AFFWEK

-440 IVSGIVATVYFG
+440 ILSGTIATVYYG
-452 NQWSLDEAVIPALAI
+452 NKLGLDETVVPALII
-467 SSAALVLISYL
+467 SSLALILISL
-478 SQPAK
+478 IERK
-483 EFNNGE
+483 IRL

>member
-1 MIYYVIIG
+1 MIYYLVIG
-9 IYLIGLLLIGF
+9 IYLIGLLIIGF
-20 SKSDSIKNQEDFA
+20 SKSGSIKNQEDFS

-39 SPWILVGTMAATWMG
+39 STWILVGTMAATWMG

-79 MLGVLALTKIAGKA
+79 MLGVLVLTKIAGKA

-106 SRFGDIAMILS
+106 SKFGDIAMILS
-117 VVALLTAYLVIVSY
+117 VFALLAAYLVIVSY

-145 DNLGSGLTLDQ
+145 DNLDSGITLNQ

-161 ALFIVL
+161 ALFIVA

-201 QAGGFEGMSS
+201 QAGGFEGMSTS
-211 NFQNKDIFFANSNN
+211 FENKGMMNN
-225 HVPLSIY
+225 M
-232 PLYADNISMFGV
+232 SMFGV
-244 LSFREVIN
+244 LSFREAIN

-275 SVKSAQRATY
+275 SVQSAKKATY
-285 LLFFAIV
+285 RLFFAIV

-298 IANAWISSSMIT
+298 VANAWISSSMIT
-310 YMEKESHVLI
+310 DITKESHVLI
-320 YAAYNYLP
+320 YAAYNFLP
-328 PLLGAVMLATIIG
+328 PFVGAVMLATIIG

-360 DIYLRYSNKKYS
+360 DIYLKYSNRKHS
-372 DKAIVTLSRILVLL
+372 DKTIVVLSRLLVLL

-395 RMFAAD
+395 KMFATD

-418 ITPTLLA
+418 ITPSLLA
-425 AFFWDK
+425 TFFWDK

-440 IVSGIVATVYFG
+440 ILSGIVATVYFG
-452 NQWSLDEAVIPALAI
+452 NQWSLDEAVVPAIII
-467 SSAALVLISYL
+467 SSLALILISL
-478 SQPAK
+478 IERK
-483 EFNNGE
+483 IRL

>member
-1 MIYYVIIG
+1 MIYYLVIG
-9 IYLIGLLLIGF
+9 IYLIGLLIIGL
-20 SKSDSIKNQEDFA
+20 SKSDSIKNQEDFS

-39 SPWILVGTMAATWMG
+39 STWILVGTMAATWMG

-79 MLGVLALTKIAGKA
+79 MLGVLVLTKIAGKA

-117 VVALLTAYLVIVSY
+117 VFALLAAYLVIVSY

-145 DNLGSGLTLDQ
+145 DNLGSGITLDQ

-161 ALFIVL
+161 ALFIVA

-201 QAGGFEGMSS
+201 QAGGFDGMSTS
-211 NFQNKDIFFANSNN
+211 FENKGMMNN
-225 HVPLSIY
+225 M
-232 PLYADNISMFGV
+232 SMFGV

-275 SVKSAQRATY
+275 SVQSVKKATY

-298 IANAWISSSMIT
+298 VANAWISSSMIT
-310 YMEKESHVLI
+310 DIAKESHVLI
-320 YAAYNYLP
+320 YAAYNFLP
-328 PLLGAVMLATIIG
+328 PFIGALMLATIIG

-360 DIYLRYSNKKYS
+360 DIYLKYSNRKYS
-372 DKAIVTLSRILVLL
+372 DKTIVLLSRMLVLL

-418 ITPTLLA
+418 ITPSLLA
-425 AFFWDK
+425 AFFWEK

-440 IVSGIVATVYFG
+440 ILSGTIATVYYG
-452 NQWSLDEAVIPALAI
+452 NKLGLDETVVPALII
-467 SSAALVLISYL
+467 SSLALILISL
-478 SQPAK
+478 LERK
-483 EFNNGE
+483 IRL

>member
-1 MIYYVIIG
+1 M
-9 IYLIGLLLIGF
+9 IGLLIIGL
-20 SKSDSIKNQEDFA
+20 SKSDSIKNQEDFS

-39 SPWILVGTMAATWMG
+39 STWILVGTMAATWMG

-79 MLGVLALTKIAGKA
+79 MLGVLVLTKIAGKA

-117 VVALLTAYLVIVSY
+117 VFALLAAYLVIVSY

-145 DNLGSGLTLDQ
+145 DNLGSGITLDQ

-161 ALFIVL
+161 ALFIVA

-201 QAGGFEGMSS
+201 QAGGFDGMSTS
-211 NFQNKDIFFANSNN
+211 FENKGMMNN
-225 HVPLSIY
+225 M
-232 PLYADNISMFGV
+232 SMFGV

-275 SVKSAQRATY
+275 SVQSVKKATY

-298 IANAWISSSMIT
+298 VANAWISSSMIT
-310 YMEKESHVLI
+310 DIAKESHVLI
-320 YAAYNYLP
+320 YAAYNFLP
-328 PLLGAVMLATIIG
+328 PFIGALMLATIIG

-360 DIYLRYSNKKYS
+360 DIYLKYSNRKYS
-372 DKAIVTLSRILVLL
+372 DKTIVLLSRMLVLL

-418 ITPTLLA
+418 ITPSLLA
-425 AFFWDK
+425 AFFWEK

-440 IVSGIVATVYFG
+440 ILSGTIATVYYG
-452 NQWSLDEAVIPALAI
+452 NKLGLDETVVPALII
-467 SSAALVLISYL
+467 SSLALILISL
-478 SQPAK
+478 IERK
-483 EFNNGE
+483 IRL

>member
-1 MIYYVIIG
+1 MIYYLVIG
-9 IYLIGLLLIGF
+9 IYLIGLLIIGL
-20 SKSDSIKNQEDFA
+20 SKSDSIKNQEDFS

-39 SPWILVGTMAATWMG
+39 STWILVGTMAATWMG

-79 MLGVLALTKIAGKA
+79 MLGVLVLTKIAGKA

-117 VVALLTAYLVIVSY
+117 VFALLAAYLVIVSY

-145 DNLGSGLTLDQ
+145 DNLGSGITLDQ

-161 ALFIVL
+161 ALFIVA

-201 QAGGFEGMSS
+201 QAGGFDGMSTS
-211 NFQNKDIFFANSNN
+211 FENKGMMNN
-225 HVPLSIY
+225 M
-232 PLYADNISMFGV
+232 SMFGV

-275 SVKSAQRATY
+275 SVQSVKKATY

-298 IANAWISSSMIT
+298 VANAWISSSMIT
-310 YMEKESHVLI
+310 DIAKESHVLI
-320 YAAYNYLP
+320 YAAYNFLP
-328 PLLGAVMLATIIG
+328 PFIGALMLATIIG

-360 DIYLRYSNKKYS
+360 DIYLKYSNRKYS
-372 DKAIVTLSRILVLL
+372 DKTIVLLSRMLVLL

-418 ITPTLLA
+418 ITPSLLA
-425 AFFWDK
+425 AFFWEK

-440 IVSGIVATVYFG
+440 ILSGTIATVYYG
-452 NQWSLDEAVIPALAI
+452 NKLGLDETVVPALII
-467 SSAALVLISYL
+467 SSLALILISL
-478 SQPAK
+478 IERK
-483 EFNNGE
+483 IRL

>member
-1 MIYYVIIG
+1 MIYYLVIG
-9 IYLIGLLLIGF
+9 IYLIGLLIIGL
-20 SKSDSIKNQEDFA
+20 SKSDSIKNQEDFS

-39 SPWILVGTMAATWMG
+39 STWILVGTMAATWMG

-79 MLGVLALTKIAGKA
+79 MLGVLVLTKIAGKA

-117 VVALLTAYLVIVSY
+117 VFALLAAYLVIVSY

-145 DNLGSGLTLDQ
+145 DNLGSGITLDQ
-156 ATIIA
+156 GTIIA
-161 ALFIVL
+161 ALFIVA

-201 QAGGFEGMSS
+201 QAGGFDGMSTS
-211 NFQNKDIFFANSNN
+211 FENKGMMNN
-225 HVPLSIY
+225 M
-232 PLYADNISMFGV
+232 SMFGV
-244 LSFREVIN
+244 LSFRDVIN

-264 ANMYQRFFASE
+264 ANMYQRFFAGE
-275 SVKSAQRATY
+275 SVQSVKKATY
-285 LLFFAIV
+285 ILFFAIV

-298 IANAWISSSMIT
+298 VANAWISSSMIT
-310 YMEKESHVLI
+310 DIAKESHVLI
-320 YAAYNYLP
+320 YAAYNFLP
-328 PLLGAVMLATIIG
+328 PFIGALMLATIIG

-360 DIYLRYSNKKYS
+360 DIYLKYSNRKYS
-372 DKAIVTLSRILVLL
+372 DKTIVLLSRMLVLL

-418 ITPTLLA
+418 ITPSLLA
-425 AFFWDK
+425 AFFWEK

-440 IVSGIVATVYFG
+440 ILSGTIATVYYG
-452 NQWSLDEAVIPALAI
+452 NKLGLDETVVPALII
-467 SSAALVLISYL
+467 SSLALILISL
-478 SQPAK
+478 IERK
-483 EFNNGE
+483 IRL

>member
-1 MIYYVIIG
+1 MIYYLVIG
-9 IYLIGLLLIGF
+9 IYLIGLLIIGL
-20 SKSDSIKNQEDFA
+20 SKSDSIKNQEDFS

-39 SPWILVGTMAATWMG
+39 STWILVGTMAATWMG

-79 MLGVLALTKIAGKA
+79 MLGVLVLTKIAGKA

-117 VVALLTAYLVIVSY
+117 VFALLAAYLVIVSY
-131 QFNAGGAVIYTIFH
+131 QFNAGGAIIYTIFH
-145 DNLGSGLTLDQ
+145 DNLGSGITLDQ

-161 ALFIVL
+161 ALFIVA

-201 QAGGFEGMSS
+201 QAGGFDGMSTS
-211 NFQNKDIFFANSNN
+211 FENKGMINN
-225 HVPLSIY
+225 M
-232 PLYADNISMFGV
+232 SMFGV

-275 SVKSAQRATY
+275 SVQSVKKATY

-298 IANAWISSSMIT
+298 VANAWISSSMIT
-310 YMEKESHVLI
+310 DIAKESHVLI
-320 YAAYNYLP
+320 YAAYNFLP
-328 PLLGAVMLATIIG
+328 PFIGALMLATIIG

-360 DIYLRYSNKKYS
+360 DIYLKYSNRKYS
-372 DKAIVTLSRILVLL
+372 DKTIVLLSRMLVLL

-418 ITPTLLA
+418 ITPSLLA
-425 AFFWDK
+425 AFFWEK

-440 IVSGIVATVYFG
+440 ILSGTIATVYYG
-452 NQWSLDEAVIPALAI
+452 NKLGLDETVVPALII
-467 SSAALVLISYL
+467 SSLALILISL
-478 SQPAK
+478 IERK
-483 EFNNGE
+483 IRL

>member
-1 MIYYVIIG
+1 MIYYLVIG
-9 IYLIGLLLIGF
+9 IYLIGLLIIGL
-20 SKSDSIKNQEDFA
+20 SKSDSIKNQEDFS

-39 SPWILVGTMAATWMG
+39 STWILVGTMAATWMG

-79 MLGVLALTKIAGKA
+79 MLGVLVLTKIAGKA

-117 VVALLTAYLVIVSY
+117 VFALLAAYLVIVSY

-145 DNLGSGLTLDQ
+145 DNLGSGITLDQ
-156 ATIIA
+156 GTIIA
-161 ALFIVL
+161 ALFIVA

-201 QAGGFEGMSS
+201 QAGGFDGMSTS
-211 NFQNKDIFFANSNN
+211 FENKGMMNN
-225 HVPLSIY
+225 M
-232 PLYADNISMFGV
+232 SMFGV
-244 LSFREVIN
+244 LSFRDVIN

-264 ANMYQRFFASE
+264 ANMYQRFFAGE
-275 SVKSAQRATY
+275 SVQSVKKATY

-298 IANAWISSSMIT
+298 VANAWISSSMIT
-310 YMEKESHVLI
+310 DIAKESHVLI
-320 YAAYNYLP
+320 YAAYNFLP
-328 PLLGAVMLATIIG
+328 PFIGALMLATIIG

-360 DIYLRYSNKKYS
+360 DIYLKYSNRKYS
-372 DKAIVTLSRILVLL
+372 DKTIVLLSRMLVLL

-418 ITPTLLA
+418 ITPSLLA
-425 AFFWDK
+425 AFFWEK

-440 IVSGIVATVYFG
+440 ILSGTIATVYYG
-452 NQWSLDEAVIPALAI
+452 NKLGLDETVVPALII
-467 SSAALVLISYL
+467 SSLALILISL
-478 SQPAK
+478 IERK
-483 EFNNGE
+483 IRL